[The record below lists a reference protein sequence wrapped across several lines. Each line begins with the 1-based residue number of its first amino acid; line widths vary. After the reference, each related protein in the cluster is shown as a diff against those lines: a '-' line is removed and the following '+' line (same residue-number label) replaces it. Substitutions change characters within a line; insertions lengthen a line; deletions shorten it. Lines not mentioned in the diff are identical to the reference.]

1 MCVVNE
7 KKSLCM
13 CGEYLAVYVCVCV
26 VYNKKSNC
34 VMNTRK
40 SICVFGKY

>member
-26 VYNKKSNC
+26 VYDKSSNY
-34 VMNTRK
+34 VLNARK
-40 SICVFGKY
+40 SICVRG